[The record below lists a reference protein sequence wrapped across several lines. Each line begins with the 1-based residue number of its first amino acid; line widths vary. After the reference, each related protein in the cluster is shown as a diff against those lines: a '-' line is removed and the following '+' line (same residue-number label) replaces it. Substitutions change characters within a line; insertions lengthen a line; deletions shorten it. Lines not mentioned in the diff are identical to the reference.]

1 MQILFGRLGAE
12 RKKIILLKFSLCIDE
27 IWGRFFFFFFFLV
40 RKLVASV
47 LVAFG
52 S

>member
-12 RKKIILLKFSLCIDE
+12 REKIILLKFSLCIDE
-27 IWGRFFFFFFFLV
+27 IWGIFVFL

-47 LVAFG
+47 RVAFG